1 MTALP
6 KGEPRVC
13 APLYRRIPR
22 RREAVRPYN
31 RLPYLRLILALSF
44 RASDRRH
51 WRGNPFPAPAG
62 AESLRLPL
70 RGGPVLAAKQVP
82 LGCTLGCAA
91 KRSGGGAK
99 RRRERR
105 CTTAPSLLVRRG
117 RCPHRPA
124 AFALCF
130 GRTEPS
136 APTPGFPAAN
146 ALSKPNQRPKAATYL
161 CRFAA
166 KARFDNRPNPR
177 VRFPKGRVAALPF
190 GRFKERGFLRG
201 EGNRKPSPLKWRF
214 WLLLSLLTKVT
225 RRRQK
230 RAKSHRADDSA
241 LPYPRLPNT
250 QTQKRDRLPAV
261 SSACR

>member
-51 WRGNPFPAPAG
+51 WRGNPFPLASLCEGGVTAKGRDGGIVIDGRGRAP
-62 AESLRLPL
+62 PL
-70 RGGPVLAAKQVP
+70 HTVFRWPF
-82 LGCTLGCAA
+82 
-91 KRSGGGAK
+91 
-99 RRRERR
+99 
-105 CTTAPSLLVRRG
+105 RRG

-124 AFALCF
+124 VFASYS
-130 GRTEPS
+130 GRTESS

-201 EGNRKPSPLKWRF
+201 EGNRNPSPLKWRF

-261 SSACR
+261 SSVCR